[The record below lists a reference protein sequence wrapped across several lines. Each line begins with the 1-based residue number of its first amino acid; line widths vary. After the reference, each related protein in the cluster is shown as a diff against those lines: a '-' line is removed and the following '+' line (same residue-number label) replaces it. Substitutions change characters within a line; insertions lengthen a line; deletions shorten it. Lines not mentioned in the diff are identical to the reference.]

1 MQEKFKFL
9 KGFSMLTR
17 ILAVAFSSFITILS
31 TTIPLII
38 FYPDLNNGTILILC
52 AILLLG
58 SFLTHGLLTHI
69 VNDLADFKS
78 GTDDYSPGVLSGGS
92 RVIQEKVFTY
102 NQLKFFGIML
112 CTAMVLAA
120 IFFFIFG
127 HVKLGILTIIGIWGA
142 LTYSM
147 KPFIFAYR
155 PFAGEWLSLFPSML
169 FLGLAAPWIMLDTIP
184 VWAWFNAAINAVWCM
199 SWVMVHHIPDIDAD
213 QRARPVKNTTVLYAV
228 NRWGR
233 RAAHMP
239 AVLYLVVI
247 SALAV
252 VMTST
257 RELAGMVTLILAI
270 VTVLMLFDMKNKDVE
285 AVTAVEKKMLIMAS
299 VTAIVLGLTI

>member
-1 MQEKFKFL
+1 MQGNLQFL

-17 ILAVAFSSFITILS
+17 ILEVAFSSFVTVLS
-31 TTIPLII
+31 TSIPLIL
-38 FYPDLNNGTILILC
+38 FYPELDNINIMVLIG
-52 AILLLG
+52 ILLLG

-92 RVIQEKVFTY
+92 RVIQKKIFTY
-102 NQLKFFGIML
+102 SQLKLFGIILSAVML
-112 CTAMVLAA
+112 TAA
-120 IFFFIFG
+120 ILFFTFG
-127 HVKLGILTIIGIWGA
+127 YRELGILTVIGIWGA
-142 LTYSM
+142 LSYSI
-147 KPFIFAYR
+147 KPFSFAYR
-155 PFAGEWLSLFPSML
+155 PLAGEWLSLFPSML
-169 FLGLAAPWIMLDTIP
+169 FLGLAAPWIMLDAIP
-184 VWAWFNAAINAVWCM
+184 VWAWFNAIINAVWCM

-247 SALAV
+247 AVLAV

-257 RELAGMVTLILAI
+257 RELAGMVTLVLAI
-270 VTVLMLFDMKNKDVE
+270 VTVLMLFDMKKNDVE

-299 VTAIVLGLTI
+299 VTAILLGLTI

>member
-1 MQEKFKFL
+1 
-9 KGFSMLTR
+9 
-17 ILAVAFSSFITILS
+17 
-31 TTIPLII
+31 
-38 FYPDLNNGTILILC
+38 
-52 AILLLG
+52 
-58 SFLTHGLLTHI
+58 
-69 VNDLADFKS
+69 
-78 GTDDYSPGVLSGGS
+78 
-92 RVIQEKVFTY
+92 
-102 NQLKFFGIML
+102 
-112 CTAMVLAA
+112 
-120 IFFFIFG
+120 
-127 HVKLGILTIIGIWGA
+127 
-142 LTYSM
+142 
-147 KPFIFAYR
+147 
-155 PFAGEWLSLFPSML
+155 
-169 FLGLAAPWIMLDTIP
+169 
-184 VWAWFNAAINAVWCM
+184 
-199 SWVMVHHIPDIDAD
+199 MVHHIPDIDAD